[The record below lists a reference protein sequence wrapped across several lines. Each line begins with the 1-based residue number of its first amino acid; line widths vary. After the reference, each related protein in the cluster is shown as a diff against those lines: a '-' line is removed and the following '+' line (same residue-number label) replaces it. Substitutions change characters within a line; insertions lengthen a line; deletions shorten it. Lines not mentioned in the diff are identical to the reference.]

1 VTRFPGGY
9 FRVTDGALE
18 LAIEPTAVPLVMR
31 FAGESLAALKQAC
44 LKAFWGRVE
53 RKRAAND

>member
-18 LAIEPTAVPLVMR
+18 LAIVTPGPIVLR